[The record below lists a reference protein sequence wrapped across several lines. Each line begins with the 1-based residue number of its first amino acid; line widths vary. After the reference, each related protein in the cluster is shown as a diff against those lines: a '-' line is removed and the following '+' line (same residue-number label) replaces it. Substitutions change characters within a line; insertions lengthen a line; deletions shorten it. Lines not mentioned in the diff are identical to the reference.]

1 MILWSI
7 GCLLTYFDK
16 YSIGIKIRKLN
27 EGQLL
32 LVNDFVRTYAE
43 TVTVTDLMST
53 TRKICIKSF
62 SIN

>member
-7 GCLLTYFDK
+7 GCLIMYFDM
-16 YSIGIKIRKLN
+16 YSIGIKIPKWN

-32 LVNDFVRTYAE
+32 LVDDFVKTYAE
-43 TVTVTDLMST
+43 VVTVTNLMST

-62 SIN
+62 SMN